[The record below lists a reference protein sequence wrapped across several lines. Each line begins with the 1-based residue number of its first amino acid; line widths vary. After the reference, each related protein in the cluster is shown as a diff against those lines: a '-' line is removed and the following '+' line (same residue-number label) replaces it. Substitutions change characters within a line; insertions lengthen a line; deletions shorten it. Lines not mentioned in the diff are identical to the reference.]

1 VKIEYEFYGAF
12 MMRLANIIAVIVLC
26 CSPLFGQSAVIT
38 KTGTTAA
45 QFLKIGIGAR
55 SIGMG
60 GAYTAVSDDISAL
73 YWNPAG
79 LARMG
84 GGEAAFNHVNWVAD
98 VQYDAA
104 AASVVI
110 DGLGTLAIG
119 FSATNVGDMDVTTTA
134 MPEGTGELFTAGGTA
149 MNLGFARNLT
159 DKFSIGFSFKYIH
172 EYIWNETA
180 NSVALDI
187 GTMYTAPVFNG
198 LRIGASMSNFGPK
211 MRMEGRD
218 ALQLITT
225 GAGGENIVNAQ
236 YEMGQFDLPLMFRVG
251 ISTDA
256 IHDDNSRLTLAVDAV
271 HPNDN
276 TEYVNSGVEYM
287 WAHLV
292 SVRAGYKSAFERGS
306 EQGLTLGGGLEYA
319 VSTSLSLV
327 ADYAYQDFGRLKAVH
342 YFSVSVHY

>member
-1 VKIEYEFYGAF
+1 MSRSAS
-12 MMRLANIIAVIVLC
+12 IIAAIVVS
-26 CSPLFGQSAVIT
+26 CSQLFGQAAVIT

-60 GAYTAVSDDISAL
+60 GAFTAVANDISAL

-84 GGEAAFNHVNWVAD
+84 GGEASFNHVNWIAD

-104 AASVVI
+104 TAAVAV
-110 DGLGTLAIG
+110 DGLGTLAVG
-119 FSATNVGDMDVTTTA
+119 FSATNVGDMDVTTTS
-134 MPEGTGELFTAGGTA
+134 MPEGTGEQFTAGGTSICLA
-149 MNLGFARNLT
+149 FARSLT
-159 DKFSIGFSFKYIH
+159 DKFSIGFTFKYIH
-172 EYIWNETA
+172 EYIWNESA
-180 NSVALDI
+180 NSVGLDI
-187 GTMYTAPVFNG
+187 GTMYTAPVLNG
-198 LRIGASMSNFGPK
+198 ITIGASMSNFGPK

-218 ALQLITT
+218 ALQLIAS
-225 GAGGENIVNAQ
+225 GAGNENIVNAQ

-256 IHDDNSRLTLAVDAV
+256 IRDDNSRLTLAVDAV

-276 TEYVNSGVEYM
+276 TEYMNSGVEYT
-287 WAHLV
+287 WGNLV
-292 SVRAGYKSAFERGS
+292 SVRAGYKSAFERGG
-306 EQGLTLGGGLEYA
+306 EQGLTVGGGLEYA
-319 VSTSLSLV
+319 MSSTLSIL

-342 YFSVSVHY
+342 YFSVSVKY